1 MNAEAANKLSIARSQ
16 LLLDHPFFGVLA
28 LKLHL
33 VENEQIPT
41 LAVDGV
47 NIYYNPQFVL
57 HRLTQDTCRSAVAHE
72 VMHCVFEHILRRG
85 ARNPLRWNKAGDYAI
100 NPILKNAG
108 LPLGDGW
115 LYNKAWENMSADE
128 IYELLDDQPDSGEA
142 LCEIQTPSGKEA
154 MSDQEVEW
162 KLATIQAAKAAESLQ
177 KGSVPGQLRKMLD
190 DILAPEIPWKEA
202 LAQFMTEKAKDD
214 YSWRRPNP
222 FYIHSGVYLPSM
234 DGVGMG
240 EVVIGLDTSGSV
252 LSALDEFG
260 ATIKNIAAS
269 VKPSRVHIVYC
280 DAAVNKVDVF
290 ERGQVLNFEAV
301 GGGGTDFRPVFNYV
315 AEHNI
320 RPACLLY
327 LTDMYGS
334 FPETAPNYPVVWCS
348 TTDNKGPFGDT
359 LRIK

>member
-28 LKLHL
+28 LKLRL
-33 VENEQIPT
+33 VESEQVPT

-57 HRLTQDTCRSAVAHE
+57 QRLTQDTCRSAIAHE

-85 ARNPLRWNKAGDYAI
+85 ARNLMRWNKAGDYAI

-115 LYNKAWENMSADE
+115 LYNRAWENMSADE
-128 IYELLDDQPDSGEA
+128 IYELLDDQSDSGEA
-142 LCEIQTPSGKEA
+142 LCEIQMPGSKEA

-177 KGSVPGQLRKMLD
+177 NGSVPGQLRKMLD

-290 ERGQVLNFEAV
+290 ERGQTLNFEAV
-301 GGGGTDFRPVFNYV
+301 GGGGTDFRPVFDYV

-334 FPETAPNYPVVWCS
+334 FPETAPSYPVVWCS
-348 TTDNKGPFGDT
+348 TTDNKGP
-359 LRIK
+359 

>member
-28 LKLHL
+28 LKLRL
-33 VENEQIPT
+33 VESEQVPT

-57 HRLTQDTCRSAVAHE
+57 QRLTQDTCRSAIAHE

-85 ARNPLRWNKAGDYAI
+85 ARNLMRWNKAGDYAI

-115 LYNKAWENMSADE
+115 LYNRAWENMSADE
-128 IYELLDDQPDSGEA
+128 IYELLDDQSDSGEA
-142 LCEIQTPSGKEA
+142 LCEIQMPGSKEA

-177 KGSVPGQLRKMLD
+177 NGSVPGQLRKMLD

-290 ERGQVLNFEAV
+290 ERGQTLNFEAV
-301 GGGGTDFRPVFNYV
+301 GGGGTDFRPVFDYV

-334 FPETAPNYPVVWCS
+334 FPETAPSYPVVWCS
-348 TTDNKGPFGDT
+348 TTDSKGPFGDT

>member
-28 LKLHL
+28 LKLRL
-33 VENEQIPT
+33 VESEQVPT

-57 HRLTQDTCRSAVAHE
+57 QRLTQDTCRSAIAHE

-85 ARNPLRWNKAGDYAI
+85 ARNLMRWNKAGDYAI

-115 LYNKAWENMSADE
+115 LYNRAWENMSADE
-128 IYELLDDQPDSGEA
+128 IYELLDDQSDSGEA
-142 LCEIQTPSGKEA
+142 LCEIQMPGSKEA

-177 KGSVPGQLRKMLD
+177 NGSVPGQLRKMLD

-290 ERGQVLNFEAV
+290 ERGQTLNFEAV
-301 GGGGTDFRPVFNYV
+301 GGGGTDFRPVFDYV

-334 FPETAPNYPVVWCS
+334 FPETAPSYPVVWCS